1 MTDEE
6 LRTLIASNAQAIERN
21 AQAIGRLEQITER
34 NAQAIGRLEQTTGRN
49 EQAIDRLDQMT
60 ERSSRAIDRLEQS
73 VASTDRQVQLLVE
86 QVRSLADNQAINET
100 RFTRAERQ
108 IQGIYDLF
116 GTIAREQA
124 ERSQLIDQQI
134 QALIDE
140 RRRS

>member
-6 LRTLIASNAQAIERN
+6 LRALVAN
-21 AQAIGRLEQITER
+21 
-34 NAQAIGRLEQTTGRN
+34 NAQAIGRLEQTAERAAQTAERN
-49 EQAIDRLDQMT
+49 SQAI
-60 ERSSRAIDRLEQS
+60 SRLEKS
-73 VASTDRQVQLLVE
+73 VASTDRQVQLISE
-86 QVRSLADNQAINET
+86 QVRSLTDNQAINEV

-140 RRRS
+140 RCRS

>member
-6 LRTLIASNAQAIERN
+6 LRSLVARNAQAIDRLEQTVERN
-21 AQAIGRLEQITER
+21 AQAIDRLEQ
-34 NAQAIGRLEQTTGRN
+34 AIERN
-49 EQAIDRLDQMT
+49 EQAI
-60 ERSSRAIDRLEQS
+60 SRLEQAVERNEQAIS
-73 VASTDRQVQLLVE
+73 RLEQTSASTGRQLELVAE
-86 QVRSLADNQAINET
+86 QIRSLADNQAINES

-116 GTIAREQA
+116 GTIAREQE
-124 ERSQLIDQQI
+124 ERSQLIDRQI